1 MSWQLFLS
9 AVALML
15 IFEGL
20 GPALFPK
27 QWRAYLLQIVQS
39 DERTLKAIGIIL
51 ILIGAVLFHFVQPG

>member
-1 MSWQLFLS
+1 MNWQLFLS

-27 QWRAYLLQIVQS
+27 TWRAYLLQIVQT
-39 DERTLKAIGIIL
+39 DERTLKVIGIAL
-51 ILIGAVLFHFVQPG
+51 ILVGALLFHFVQPG